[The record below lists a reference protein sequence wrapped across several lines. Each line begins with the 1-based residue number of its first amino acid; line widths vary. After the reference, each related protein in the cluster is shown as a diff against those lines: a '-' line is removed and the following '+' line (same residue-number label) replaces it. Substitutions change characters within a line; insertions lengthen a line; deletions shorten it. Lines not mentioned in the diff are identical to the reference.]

1 MHPFW
6 RERRGD
12 GDGDDDGGFGGE
24 AVGVTGWRWWRHG
37 SGLWWRV
44 VARELVGR
52 IDPEMRIILGVGRK
66 NSPENYSGGRR
77 AAAAWWLA
85 GGLGKTESCQELR
98 FERYIQFAFRVP
110 DVKTWISAIVS
121 ASSSSEFS
129 WSKIKL
135 KSGDLNSSRLNVL
148 KCLLD
153 DRNSH
158 SGSLKGVNSSFDELL
173 VMHYL
178 KQGINNQYDLL

>member
-1 MHPFW
+1 MLSTACTLFVNKWNRTLW

-66 NSPENYSGGRR
+66 NSPEKLFRWP
-77 AAAAWWLA
+77 ATA
-85 GGLGKTESCQELR
+85 G
-98 FERYIQFAFRVP
+98 
-110 DVKTWISAIVS
+110 
-121 ASSSSEFS
+121 
-129 WSKIKL
+129 
-135 KSGDLNSSRLNVL
+135 
-148 KCLLD
+148 
-153 DRNSH
+153 
-158 SGSLKGVNSSFDELL
+158 
-173 VMHYL
+173 
-178 KQGINNQYDLL
+178 